1 MGRGVTVGCVMNNQV
16 TGWVVKFTTVGRGVT
31 VGCVMNNQVTG
42 WVVKFTT
49 VGRGVTVGCV
59 MNNQVTGWVV
69 TVSCA
74 KNKSPAAQVSSQSW
88 SVLISG
94 LILMPTAA

>member
-1 MGRGVTVGCVMNNQV
+1 MGGWVIGGCVINNQV

-31 VGCVMNNQVTG
+31 VGCVVNNQVTG
-42 WVVKFTT
+42 WVF
-49 VGRGVTVGCV
+49 
-59 MNNQVTGWVV
+59 

-74 KNKSPAAQVSSQSW
+74 KNKSPAAHVSSQSW
-88 SVLISG
+88 SVLITG